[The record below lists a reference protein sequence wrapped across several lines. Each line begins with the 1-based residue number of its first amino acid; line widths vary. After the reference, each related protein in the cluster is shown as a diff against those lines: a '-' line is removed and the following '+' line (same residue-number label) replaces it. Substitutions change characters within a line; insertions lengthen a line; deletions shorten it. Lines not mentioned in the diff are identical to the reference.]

1 MGHIFNCQLRETVLF
16 STAFYG
22 KIDVVKKRSRRE
34 KTGEGKEPMTLGK
47 NVGFRSSTRQAKSVP
62 LNLHNAYKLLEIK
75 LTHFLKN
82 VHFYKMIIFA
92 R

>member
-47 NVGFRSSTRQAKSVP
+47 NVGFRSSTRQEAKGEAKGVTSSIV
-62 LNLHNAYKLLEIK
+62 N
-75 LTHFLKN
+75 
-82 VHFYKMIIFA
+82 
-92 R
+92 